1 MLKFAGGLQVPTPW
15 ATSIDVRADRA
26 WEPAWARPLTW
37 WGERAGECLL
47 LSVPLEVERG
57 LRHLAVQAGPGETL
71 DALEPFVLGR
81 TVRPVG
87 AQSVP
92 LPVLLVV
99 VFDRPRSRVLGDRC
113 VYGPWEADRQR
124 FVRLDDRVAVQSD
137 VDRLGRLARG
147 EDLGSLRGGVVTAA
161 LRGPVRRCVSD

>member
-1 MLKFAGGLQVPTPW
+1 MCCGELRGRGGILGRPVAPVERPRKRVRGERLVEGCVPGTDEPPDPVVVELFVAACLGDDQVLADAEVCRGAPG
-15 ATSIDVRADRA
+15 ADALGNSIDVRADRA

-71 DALEPFVLGR
+71 DALEPVVLGR

-99 VFDRPRSRVLGDRC
+99 V
-113 VYGPWEADRQR
+113 
-124 FVRLDDRVAVQSD
+124 
-137 VDRLGRLARG
+137 
-147 EDLGSLRGGVVTAA
+147 
-161 LRGPVRRCVSD
+161 